1 MKPIGFSTG
10 ALAKGDFA
18 TGLALQRD
26 VSRIDAVELSALRD
40 HELPGLVGAIP
51 DLDLADFD
59 YVSLHAPSKLQTLD
73 EHAVFELLLGLPE
86 AWPIIVHP
94 ELLQTPSLWRQL
106 GRRLCLENMDDRKTM
121 GRTIS
126 ELRTL
131 FEAFPE
137 ATFCLDLGHARQID
151 PTMASA
157 MLMLREFGDRL
168 VELHISEVGSHG
180 EHLPLGATTRQA
192 FARVV
197 HLVPAQ
203 CPLII
208 ESIIPAE
215 LIERELETVSTLFDT
230 VAQQAAIA

>member
-208 ESIIPAE
+208 ESIISAE
-215 LIERELETVSTLFDT
+215 LIERELETVSMLFDT